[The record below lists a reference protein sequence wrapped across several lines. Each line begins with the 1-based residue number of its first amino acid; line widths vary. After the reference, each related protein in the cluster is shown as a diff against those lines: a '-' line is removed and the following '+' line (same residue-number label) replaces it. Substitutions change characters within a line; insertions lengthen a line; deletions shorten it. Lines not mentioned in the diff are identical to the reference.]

1 MVGLYRP
8 LHHKDV
14 KPHNFDEGVVTT
26 TPTETVEGIK
36 LYTCEDCGYSYEE
49 NMGVLE
55 HVHTYEEA
63 WSYDETHHWHKST
76 CGHEAK
82 DYGQHTGGEATTT
95 QKAIC
100 EVCGQPY
107 GELKE
112 EFDKLIQQNAYLII
126 VTNEIGL
133 GGVSPDEIQR
143 KFTDL
148 QGWMNQYI
156 ASKAD
161 EVILRISGIPLKVK

>member
-1 MVGLYRP
+1 MVIDCITLWCT
-8 LHHKDV
+8 
-14 KPHNFDEGVVTT
+14 NFFFDNKGDRDRS
-26 TPTETVEGIK
+26 
-36 LYTCEDCGYSYEE
+36 L
-49 NMGVLE
+49 
-55 HVHTYEEA
+55 A
-63 WSYDETHHWHKST
+63 
-76 CGHEAK
+76 
-82 DYGQHTGGEATTT
+82 
-95 QKAIC
+95 
-100 EVCGQPY
+100 
-107 GELKE
+107 ELKE

-161 EVILRISGIPLKVK
+161 EVILMISGIPLKVK